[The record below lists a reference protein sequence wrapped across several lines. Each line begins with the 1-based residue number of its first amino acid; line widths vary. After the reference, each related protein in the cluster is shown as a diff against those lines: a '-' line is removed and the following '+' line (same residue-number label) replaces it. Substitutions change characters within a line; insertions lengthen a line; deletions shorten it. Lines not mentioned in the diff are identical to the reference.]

1 MKKLILALI
10 TAAILITSILF
21 SASCAKSSNS
31 SKSEGFDSTKE
42 TTNLSKIYDYDE
54 IYDEKE
60 PEPQGE
66 DGKADAS
73 LPKEATR
80 KVIKYVTLT
89 LETLEYDKVIEAL
102 KSKCAASGGYI
113 ESANETGV
121 AINKSDRKS
130 GERFATLVFRIPADV
145 MGDFENYAK
154 SLSNVLSSKT
164 DTKDVTDSYF
174 DIEARLASL
183 EIQKER
189 YLELLERAEDME
201 SIVVLTNALTDVLYQ
216 IESHTGTLKRYD
228 SLVAYSTI
236 TINLYEVI
244 EYTEQPLRDPSFAER
259 ISNAFSKS
267 IKAFIDL
274 CADIAVG
281 ITAAIPFL
289 VIPALAVIIVII
301 IYCSRK
307 KNKKAASQAK
317 EQ

>member
-10 TAAILITSILF
+10 IAAILITSVLF
-21 SASCAKSSNS
+21 STSCAQNSNS
-31 SKSEGFDSTKE
+31 SKSEDYNPPRD
-42 TTNLSKIYDYDE
+42 TTSPPNGYDYDKNYE
-54 IYDEKE
+54 EEKPQYD
-60 PEPQGE
+60 

-73 LPKEATR
+73 IPEEASR
-80 KVIKYVTLT
+80 KVIKYVTVT
-89 LETLEYDKVIEAL
+89 LETLEYDKVLESL
-102 KSKCAASGGYI
+102 KSRCTASGGYI

-121 AINKSDRKS
+121 AINKNDKRG

-145 MGDFENYAK
+145 MGDFEDYVK
-154 SLSNVLSSKT
+154 SLGNVLSSKT

-189 YLELLERAEDME
+189 YLELLDRAEDMN
-201 SIVVLTNALTDVLYQ
+201 SIVVLTDALTDVLYQ
-216 IESHTGTLKRYD
+216 IESYTSTLKKYD
-228 SLVAYSTI
+228 SLIAYSTI

-244 EYTEQPLRDPSFAER
+244 EYTDQPLRNPSFGER
-259 ISNAFSKS
+259 ISDAFSKS
-267 IKAFIDL
+267 IEAFIDL

-289 VIPALAVIIVII
+289 VIPALAAII
-301 IYCSRK
+301 IIIIFCSRK
-307 KNKKAASQAK
+307 KKAAAQAK

>member
-10 TAAILITSILF
+10 TAAILRTSILF

-42 TTNLSKIYDYDE
+42 TTNLSKRYDYDE

-60 PEPQGE
+60 PEPQGD

-183 EIQKER
+183 EIQKSVILSCSNAR
-189 YLELLERAEDME
+189 RHGKHRC
-201 SIVVLTNALTDVLYQ
+201 LTNALTDVLYQ
-216 IESHTGTLKRYD
+216 IESHTSTLKKYD
-228 SLVAYSTI
+228 SLIAYSTI

-244 EYTEQPLRDPSFAER
+244 EYTDQPLRNPSFGER
-259 ISNAFSKS
+259 ISDAFSKS
-267 IKAFIDL
+267 IEAFIDL

-289 VIPALAVIIVII
+289 VIPALAAII
-301 IYCSRK
+301 IIIIFCSRK
-307 KNKKAASQAK
+307 KKAAAQAK